1 MAHQTLTQRLQN
13 YLQAFRPYRLARFQD
28 YERHARTVSP
38 CPKAETAMANV
49 LLADGNVT
57 LAEGREISQTTLK
70 TLRDKVARHTYG
82 LR

>member
-1 MAHQTLTQRLQN
+1 
-13 YLQAFRPYRLARFQD
+13 
-28 YERHARTVSP
+28 
-38 CPKAETAMANV
+38 MANV